1 MSFGMPF
8 EGICKVLKSNLEV
21 FELMVYRREPEQA
34 AKQLQSILAT
44 LDSAAGMIHERIHP
58 QSPDNSSLDTY
69 LDHVIHC
76 LAAAIT
82 SLCSDPGFQLSAQGL
97 SELMRWQRWI
107 AEIFGE
113 NDFHSTDH
121 ILETFN
127 LPQVSDS
134 PEYILNLDDL
144 PKFAFLYSPESQ
156 ISLNIDL
163 LWQHYP
169 EMAVPLAMVLLS
181 PRFLGLTRLTSSVT
195 SSGPGSPINLTS

>member
-1 MSFGMPF
+1 MPF

-44 LDSAAGMIHERIHP
+44 LDSAAGMIHECIHP

-69 LDHVIHC
+69 LDHVIYC

-82 SLCSDPGFQLSAQGL
+82 SLCSDPGFQLSAQGF

-121 ILETFN
+121 II
-127 LPQVSDS
+127 
-134 PEYILNLDDL
+134 YW
-144 PKFAFLYSPESQ
+144 K
-156 ISLNIDL
+156 
-163 LWQHYP
+163 
-169 EMAVPLAMVLLS
+169 PLICRRSATPPNTS
-181 PRFLGLTRLTSSVT
+181 LTSKTSPNSPSSTRPNPRSLSTLICLAALSGDGRAPGDGVT
-195 SSGPGSPINLTS
+195 FATLSRV